1 MADKSDIL
9 LCVSDLK
16 IHFKDAA
23 PDRFAVDGVSFGMRK
38 GEILGLVGESGS
50 GKTVTAMAIS
60 GLLPENA
67 ADTWG
72 NITLDGRELL
82 QCDRKSLQDLQG
94 DEISVVFQEPMTSM
108 NPLLRVGPQVE
119 ECLRIHTRLNKA
131 ERKARAL
138 EALKQVDLPDPED
151 AYRKYP
157 HELSGGM
164 LQRAMIAAAII
175 NKPQLLLADEPTT
188 ALDVTI
194 QEEILKLLIR
204 LNRETN
210 TAILFISHNLNVV
223 RKLCSR
229 VIVMQRGKIVENGFT
244 EDVFFNPRHEY
255 TKKLIAAI
263 PNREHRMVSDW
274 TRRTHE

>member
-1 MADKSDIL
+1 ML
-9 LCVSDLK
+9 LCVNNLK

-23 PDRFAVDGVSFGMRK
+23 PDRFAVNGVSFGMKK

-119 ECLRIHTRLNKA
+119 ECLRIHTKLSRK
-131 ERKARAL
+131 ERKDKAL
-138 EALKQVDLPDPED
+138 EALQQVDLPDPED
-151 AYRKYP
+151 VYRKYP

-204 LNRETN
+204 LNQETN

-223 RKLCSR
+223 RKLCGR
-229 VIVMQRGKIVENGFT
+229 VIVMQRGIIVENGST
-244 EDVFFNPRHEY
+244 EDVFYNPQHEY

-263 PNREHRMVSDW
+263 PTREHRMVADW
-274 TRRTHE
+274 TRSLISSV

>member
-1 MADKSDIL
+1 ML
-9 LCVSDLK
+9 LEVNDLR
-16 IHFKDAA
+16 IHFNNAA
-23 PDRFAVDGVSFGMRK
+23 PDRFAVDGVSFGIEK

-50 GKTVTAMAIS
+50 GKSVTAMAIS
-60 GLLPENA
+60 GLLPWSTLVA
-67 ADTWG
+67 GG

-82 QCDRKSLQDLQG
+82 QCDKKSLKDLQG

-108 NPLLRVGPQVE
+108 NPLLRIGPQVE
-119 ECLRIHTRLNKA
+119 ECLRVHTDLPKE

-138 EALKQVDLPDPED
+138 EALAQVDLPSPEEV
-151 AYRKYP
+151 YRKYP

-164 LQRAMIAAAII
+164 LQRVMIAAAII

-194 QEEILKLLIR
+194 QAEILKLLVR
-204 LNRETN
+204 LNQETGM
-210 TAILFISHNLNVV
+210 AILFISHNLNVV

-229 VIVMQRGKIVENGFT
+229 VIVMQRGKIVENGQT
-244 EDVFFNPRHEY
+244 EEVFLRPQHEY

-263 PNREHRMVSDW
+263 PTREKRLIRD
-274 TRRTHE
+274 